1 MPDTKIGYKI
11 MASLDMIGPFHLD
24 SEEVRKQVTKVSPG
38 NYAFG
43 VSKEDGFYVKYVGR
57 SDSNV
62 RQEII
67 DRMPSYPQCSHFKYS
82 YAASEKAAFE
92 KECKN
97 YHDFGESKELLNKI
111 HPDQPDDTNYHCP
124 ICGAPLDE

>member
-1 MPDTKIGYKI
+1 
-11 MASLDMIGPFHLD
+11 MANLYMNGPYPLN
-24 SEEVRKQVTKVSPG
+24 SEEVRKQVTRVSPG

-43 VSKEDGFYVKYVGR
+43 ISKSDGFYVKYVGR

-62 RQEII
+62 SQEII

-82 YAASEKAAFE
+82 YATSKKAAFE

-97 YHDFGESKELLNKI
+97 YHDFGENKKLLNRI
-111 HPDQPDDTNYHCP
+111 HPDQPDNTDYHCP